1 MLSDTAHLSVT
12 SVTWWRPGGGTCQS
26 LSSLIARTLSWP
38 IPDGIAVGTPPYC
51 TTRLTR
57 TDGQLYLIFFLR
69 QLKTPRQTQLANRI
83 WLASLWGVKVD
94 WTGLTASSV
103 QTWCGKVI
111 SDRQLSLCRK
121 MCQSWERWYLSLI
134 FLYIEH
140 EVRIRSTVSGRL
152 QWSLT
157 GHFCGCSL
165 FSRERTRKTW
175 PIKICLVLHDL
186 IKMWEFWRDFKQ
198 FIYLGWIR
206 DIELLVLTRS
216 NV

>member
-1 MLSDTAHLSVT
+1 MV
-12 SVTWWRPGGGTCQS
+12 
-26 LSSLIARTLSWP
+26 
-38 IPDGIAVGTPPYC
+38 
-51 TTRLTR
+51 TTRRGHLPVVVESDR
-57 TDGQLYLIFFLR
+57 TYVVVTYSRRNRCRHTALLHYSSHAHRRTALFDFFLR
-69 QLKTPRQTQLANRI
+69 QLKTPRQTQLANTI

-157 GHFCGCSL
+157 AVVTFAVVLCSVENEL
-165 FSRERTRKTW
+165 EK
-175 PIKICLVLHDL
+175 
-186 IKMWEFWRDFKQ
+186 RDQLKS
-198 FIYLGWIR
+198 
-206 DIELLVLTRS
+206 V
-216 NV
+216 